1 MTIAGYARESTL
13 LASQDNAL
21 EWQIERLKR
30 YGCDRI
36 LIDRMSGASNKRPG
50 YNELL
55 QLVEAGVVKQV
66 VICSMARL
74 GRNIIQVQ
82 NAIELFIRK
91 DVRLVALD
99 SSIDL
104 STAAG
109 RAQVNLQAVFAQLE
123 RELIQERV
131 KAGYE
136 GVREK
141 RRAIRAPFGYKLF
154 EGQLR
159 IDPDL
164 EEICRWIRQSA
175 IDVGLIKTT
184 QAINERYPDLPKI
197 PRSPGGIKS
206 WLECETLYGHLCYNR
221 HSANPTIHRNNHPA
235 LFTPQERLEFEAS
248 LRFRTRHH
256 GFKADPIRFPFSG
269 LVVCAEC
276 GSNMQVSY
284 KHGRENPDIYYRC
297 YKGTRRSC
305 DNRTYTNV
313 KKIQAAVITALVD
326 RAEAIAIRASQPDDP
341 GAENPK
347 LTELRDQLLLLSR
360 MPANPHIEAA
370 IAGIKADI
378 AVAEAM
384 LVEPHSLQP
393 QREEMLKAYVQPLF
407 WKELKA
413 EERHTFYR
421 MLIKEIRCNDRE
433 VKSVTLWI

>member
-1 MTIAGYARESTL
+1 MITGYARESTL
-13 LASQDNAL
+13 LNTQDNAL
-21 EWQIERLKR
+21 EWQVERLKR

-36 LIDRMSGASNKRPG
+36 FIDRMSGASAKRPG
-50 YNELL
+50 YNEMMG
-55 QLVEAGVVKQV
+55 LVEAGVITEV
-66 VICSMARL
+66 VTCSMSRL
-74 GRNIIQVQ
+74 GRSVIQVQ
-82 NAIELFIRK
+82 AAIDLFIK
-91 DVRLVALD
+91 KKVKLTALD

-136 GVREK
+136 GVREQ

-221 HSANPTIHRNNHPA
+221 HSPNPTIHRNNHPA

-256 GFKADPIRFPFSG
+256 GFKADPVRFPFSG
-269 LVVCAEC
+269 LVVCADC

-313 KKIQAAVITALVD
+313 KKIQTAVIAALVD

-341 GAENPK
+341 AAENPK

-384 LVEPHSLQP
+384 TVEPITLRP
-393 QREEMLKAYVQPLF
+393 EREKALFVCAKPEF
-407 WKELKA
+407 WKEIEPEA
-413 EERHTFYR
+413 RHRIYKL
-421 MLIKEIRCNDRE
+421 LIKEIRCNNRE
-433 VKSVTLWI
+433 VQSIDLWV